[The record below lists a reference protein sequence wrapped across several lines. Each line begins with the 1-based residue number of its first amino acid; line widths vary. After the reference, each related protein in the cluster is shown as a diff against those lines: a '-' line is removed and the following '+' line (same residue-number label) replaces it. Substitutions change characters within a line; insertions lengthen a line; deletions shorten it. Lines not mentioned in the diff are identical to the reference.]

1 MPSTL
6 LDERILTA
14 STSVTM
20 TKRRADDKGQPCLI
34 PLLILIG
41 SDIQPLLDIT
51 GVIFEYIT
59 FTHLRKHSL
68 NLNFF
73 NDLNKKLQSILS
85 NAFLKSISKIAPS
98 QFNNSV

>member
-1 MPSTL
+1 MLIFQEKCSVVCQLTYFNATL

-59 FTHLRKHSL
+59 
-68 NLNFF
+68 N
-73 NDLNKKLQSILS
+73 I
-85 NAFLKSISKIAPS
+85 P
-98 QFNNSV
+98 